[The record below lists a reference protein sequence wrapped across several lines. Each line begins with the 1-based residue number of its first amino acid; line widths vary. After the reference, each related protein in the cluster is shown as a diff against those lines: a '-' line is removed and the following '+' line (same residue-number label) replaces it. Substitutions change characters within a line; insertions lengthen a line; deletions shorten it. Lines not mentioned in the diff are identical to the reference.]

1 MYTPSVLEKDKTD
14 TNSVVHP
21 TIRLVPLSAHPLC
34 NRRLP
39 KGQCSLIPAS
49 QKMRSDDLKRA
60 TRSGRIEFQRHAE
73 KSQMDEMHRPHD
85 FSRHLA
91 TPFSVRTKPRRYEA
105 TESPVPFAIPA

>member
-34 NRRLP
+34 NWRLP

-49 QKMRSDDLKRA
+49 QKMRSD
-60 TRSGRIEFQRHAE
+60 
-73 KSQMDEMHRPHD
+73 
-85 FSRHLA
+85 
-91 TPFSVRTKPRRYEA
+91 
-105 TESPVPFAIPA
+105 